1 MAVDLTPNREMQEAA
16 ERGLRLY
23 EDGRGGDGL
32 VPATIADAR
41 KMTARE
47 ALSENKVRRMPAWF
61 ARHEADERPGWDTP
75 GEETPGFVAW
85 LLWGGDAGRRW
96 SETKVRQ
103 LDQEANAM
111 GRDKADAAIERREIL
126 TVGQRLVADALLDG
140 AKEYGRYDAEASAYV
155 EQAAEGQSCA
165 SCIFYRASYPGPEG
179 CTIVAANVAPEGGC
193 RFHMAGELPPSGDEE
208 SYVDPIT
215 GEVMQEVEPPAATLD
230 EAQDELDDAL
240 QLPGA
245 LDKDDEDK
253 AEAETPES
261 TPTINISIDI
271 DNGENH
277 NAEGDGAKAV
287 AGDMEVSE
295 ETETEVVYP
304 YRSRETH
311 TTRSAK
317 AEWRESGAGTQYRT
331 LTGYASVFN
340 TPSDELGGFREMIAP
355 GAFTRALESPEINV
369 ALLWNHDP
377 DTVMASTRNG
387 TLELTQDKK
396 GLRMWARVDMEDF
409 DAQRVVGKIRS
420 GLVDQMSFAFTIAD
434 DGDEW
439 DVREG
444 KPFRIVRDVDALYDV
459 SAVTWPAY
467 PVGTKVEL
475 LDRALRSGRVP
486 GPARAT
492 VAQADP
498 AGTTSSL
505 THEGEALR
513 QLKAKAKSRLTIVKF
528 NLTR

>member
-1 MAVDLTPNREMQEAA
+1 
-16 ERGLRLY
+16 
-23 EDGRGGDGL
+23 
-32 VPATIADAR
+32 
-41 KMTARE
+41 
-47 ALSENKVRRMPAWF
+47 
-61 ARHEADERPGWDTP
+61 
-75 GEETPGFVAW
+75 
-85 LLWGGDAGRRW
+85 
-96 SETKVRQ
+96 
-103 LDQEANAM
+103 M
-111 GRDKADAAIERREIL
+111 GREKADAAIERREIL
-126 TVGQRLVADALLDG
+126 SVGERLVADALIDG
-140 AKEYGRYDAEASAYV
+140 AKEYGRFDAQAAQYV
-155 EQAAEGQSCA
+155 EQAAEGEGCA
-165 SCIFYRASYPGPEG
+165 SCIFYRQNYPGPEG

-193 RFHMAGELPPSGDEE
+193 RFHLAGELPPDPEKKV
-208 SYVDPIT
+208 YVDPVT
-215 GEVMQEVEPPAATLD
+215 GEVVQEMEPPAATLE

-245 LDKDDEDK
+245 MDKDDEDEGEADA
-253 AEAETPES
+253 AES
-261 TPTINISIDI
+261 MPTINISIDI

-277 NAEGDGAKAV
+277 NAEGGSKAV

-295 ETETEVVYP
+295 ETETELVYP

-311 TTRSAK
+311 TSRSAK

-331 LTGYASVFN
+331 LQGYASVFGI
-340 TPSDELGGFREMIAP
+340 PSDDLGGFREMIAP
-355 GAFTRALESPEINV
+355 GAFTRALEAPDLNV
-369 ALLWNHDP
+369 CLLWNHDP

-396 GLRMWARVDMEDF
+396 GLRMWARVDMTDF

-439 DVREG
+439 DMRDG
-444 KPFRIVRDVDALYDV
+444 KPFRIVRDVDGLYDV

-486 GPARAT
+486 ENVARAIP

-505 THEGEALR
+505 TTEGEALR
-513 QLKAKAKSRLTIVKF
+513 RLKAKAKTRLHIVKF
-528 NLTR
+528 DLTR